1 MTRVLVA
8 TGSSSHRRMLV
19 GLLESDPD
27 FQVVAQADD
36 GVEAVELAARLEP
49 DLVAMDL
56 YLPGLNGIEATREI
70 MARAPTRIVVLS
82 PGEYGTD
89 IGRGAEALRAGAIMV
104 IPKPGEPTEP
114 EFNERREIF
123 LEMIKAASRKMAQ
136 PFVRSDEILEPPLVS
151 WLRPLQFYVKPF
163 SPGF

>member
-49 DLVAMDL
+49 DLIAMDL

-70 MARAPTRIVVLS
+70 MARAPTRIVILS
-82 PGEYGTD
+82 PLSDGPHL
-89 IGRGAEALRAGAIMV
+89 GRGADALRAGAVMV
-104 IPKPGEPTEP
+104 VPKPGEPGEP
-114 EFNERREIF
+114 EYDERRKLFI
-123 LEMIKAASRKMAQ
+123 EMVKAASRKTARPLSRPEAIM
-136 PFVRSDEILEPPLVS
+136 EPPILSCV
-151 WLRPLQFYVKPF
+151 RP
-163 SPGF
+163 